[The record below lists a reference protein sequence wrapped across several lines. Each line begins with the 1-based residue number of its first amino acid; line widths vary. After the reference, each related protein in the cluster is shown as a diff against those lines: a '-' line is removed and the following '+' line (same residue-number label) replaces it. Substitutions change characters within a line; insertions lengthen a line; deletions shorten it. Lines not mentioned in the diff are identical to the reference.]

1 MKAIYTPPYVGFVSF
16 ETENGFA
23 QSGFD
28 KYNKTEIFTD
38 DEDYK
43 F

>member
-1 MKAIYTPPYVGFVSF
+1 MKAIYTPPYVGIVSF

-28 KYNKTEIFTD
+28 VNNKTEFFTN